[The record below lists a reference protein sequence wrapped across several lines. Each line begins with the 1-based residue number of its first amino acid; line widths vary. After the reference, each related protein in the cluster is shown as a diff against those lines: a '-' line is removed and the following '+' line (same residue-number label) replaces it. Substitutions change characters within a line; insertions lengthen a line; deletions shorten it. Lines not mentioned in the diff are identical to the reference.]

1 MKYKGLNITIIVLNE
16 LITKKCFF
24 RYGVKGTFSPED
36 LNEGKNLVKVT
47 KAVEELAD
55 LVNNYSS
62 SFLPI
67 FYNG

>member
-1 MKYKGLNITIIVLNE
+1 LNKG
-16 LITKKCFF
+16 K
-24 RYGVKGTFSPED
+24 D
-36 LNEGKNLVKVT
+36 LVKVT

-67 FYNG
+67 FIMVDI